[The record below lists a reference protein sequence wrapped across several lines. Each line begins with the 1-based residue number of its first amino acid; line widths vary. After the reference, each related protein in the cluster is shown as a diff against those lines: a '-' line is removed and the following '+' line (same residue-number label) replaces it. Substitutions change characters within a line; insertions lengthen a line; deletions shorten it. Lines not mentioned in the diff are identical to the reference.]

1 MEPEAPNRNPSD
13 AFSFFHALR
22 VPWVHVDQYGIVYHP
37 HYFVYFHLAMVEYLR
52 HLGFSVRHGLDQ
64 LNIDLFSINMSANFR
79 GPAYYDDELRIGIRV
94 AYFGTTSVQFV
105 GVVFRE
111 DDLLVEGSIT
121 YVTLAKGTRTPVA
134 LPQQFVD
141 LVSRFETTPPLRKQ

>member
-13 AFSFFHALR
+13 AFSFFHMLR
-22 VPWVHVDQYGIVYHP
+22 VPWVHVDQYGIVCHP

-79 GPAYYDDELRIGIRV
+79 GPAYYDDDSGLVYGLRTLVRRV
-94 AYFGTTSVQFV
+94 FSSREWFFG
-105 GVVFRE
+105 
-111 DDLLVEGSIT
+111 
-121 YVTLAKGTRTPVA
+121 VTICW
-134 LPQQFVD
+134 
-141 LVSRFETTPPLRKQ
+141 